1 MAALEKL
8 SIDTPEQVALEFSL
22 ASIGSRFLALA
33 LDTLIQGVSAV
44 VLFFLAIFAAAF
56 SASAAGVVLPSE
68 AGPWILGALIVG
80 WFTVY
85 AGYFAIFEAMWNG
98 QTPGKRVVGLRVIH
112 ASGRPISVY
121 EAVLRNVVRIADQMP
136 GIYAVGIVAVFVT
149 ERSQRLGDLAAATVV
164 VHEAVKERAL
174 AEAPAPRRT
183 GPAVPHYGAAR
194 LSSDEIGVVE
204 LFFRR
209 RSDLDG
215 VARVRMAAQIA
226 DRLRERLGVTA
237 SVQNEQLLEE
247 VLAEYRRVGRY

>member
-8 SIDTPEQVALEFSL
+8 NIDTPEQVALEFSL

-33 LDTLIQGVSAV
+33 LDTIIQGVTAL
-44 VLFFLAIFAAAF
+44 VLLFLAVFVFAFGARL
-56 SASAAGVVLPSE
+56 AGIVLPD
-68 AGPWILGALIVG
+68 APGPWILGGLILG
-80 WFTVY
+80 WFIVY
-85 AGYFAIFEAMWNG
+85 AGYFAAFEAVWNG

-164 VHEAVKERAL
+164 VHEKLVETTMPD
-174 AEAPAPRRT
+174 APAPRRPET
-183 GPAVPHYGAAR
+183 AVPHYGAAR
-194 LSSDEIGVVE
+194 LSSEEVGLIE

-209 RSDLDG
+209 RSELDG
-215 VARVRMAAQIA
+215 VARVRMAGQIA
-226 DRLRERLGVTA
+226 DRVRARLGVTA
-237 SVQNEQLLEE
+237 RMQNEELLEE
-247 VLAEYRRVGRY
+247 VLSEHRSLNRY